1 MPIYEPNRV
10 EYAITH
16 GHVRVIRE
24 DGDPMPA
31 YWSHPDI
38 GGTFPA
44 IALIHDWWGITE
56 VERRLGNLFAQMGY
70 YVIIPD
76 LFNGT
81 VARTPQ
87 EAIGLVEALGDQ
99 GYSCI
104 NTSLQA
110 IERHMRSNGN
120 VAAVGLGMGGSLAY
134 EAALKRADLEAAVA
148 YYGFPQRYLGQF
160 QNAKSPILAIFGD
173 DDPYTR
179 PKVIE
184 QLKRE
189 LAQSP
194 EKHEVVTIPNASR
207 DFFRDPMSTAGTL
220 AWDKTLAFLEAHLGG
235 PPRPAATPSRL

>member
-1 MPIYEPNRV
+1 MPIYQPNRV

-16 GHVRVIRE
+16 GHVQIVRE
-24 DGDPMPA
+24 DGDPLPA

-44 IALIHDWWGITE
+44 IALIHDWWGITD
-56 VERRLGNLFAQMGY
+56 VERRLGNLFAQTGY

-76 LFNGT
+76 LFNGSL
-81 VARTPQ
+81 AKTPQ

-99 GYSCI
+99 GYSCV

-110 IERHMRSNGN
+110 LEHHMRSNGS

-134 EAALKRADLEAAVA
+134 EAALKRDDLEAAVA
-148 YYGFPQRYLGQF
+148 FYGFPQRYLGHF
-160 QNAKSPILAIFGD
+160 NHANTPILAIFGS

-184 QLKRE
+184 QLERE
-189 LAQSP
+189 LAESP
-194 EKHEVVTIPNASR
+194 VEHEIVTIPNVAR
-207 DFFRDPMSTAGTL
+207 DFFREPAMQAGSI
-220 AWDKTLAFLEAHLGG
+220 AWDKTLAFLDQHLGG
-235 PPRPAATPSRL
+235 PARPAASPSRL